1 MVEGTPTESIDQV
14 TPRTLSLARR
24 ALLDTLADICPIR
37 PAGSAWAVLI
47 GVDGVDGAGK
57 STLAEEL
64 GSVLATR
71 GRAVLRVGED
81 DFHAPRR
88 VRYARGRHSPD
99 GFFLDSY
106 DDARLVADVLAPLGP
121 DGDGRVRRA
130 AFDVVRDE
138 PVDAPVEQVPR
149 GAVLVLDGLFLH
161 RNALAGAFDV
171 SVWLRVPFDETFARM
186 ASRDG
191 CSPDPAAP
199 ENARYVGG
207 QRRYLREC
215 HPAARATVVVDNTD
229 VDAPFVVPDQARGA

>member
-1 MVEGTPTESIDQV
+1 M
-14 TPRTLSLARR
+14 
-24 ALLDTLADICPIR
+24 TLADITRQNLVDALADACPTG
-37 PAGSAWAVLI
+37 PAGSAWAVRI
-47 GVDGVDGAGK
+47 GVDGVDAAGK
-57 STLAEEL
+57 STLADEL
-64 GSVLATR
+64 GSVLAGR
-71 GRAVLRVGED
+71 GRTVLRVSED

-106 DDARLVADVLAPLGP
+106 DGRLVADVLAPLGP

-130 AFDVVRDE
+130 AFDVARDE

-161 RNALAGAFDV
+161 RDALAGAFDV

-186 ASRDG
+186 AARGG

-215 HPAARATVVVDNTD
+215 HPAARATVVVDNAD
-229 VDAPFVVPDQARGA
+229 VDAPFVVSDQARGA